1 MTMMKRLILG
11 SAAALVAVTGAA
23 AADLPLKAKAVEY
36 VKVCS
41 LYGAG
46 FYYVPGTDT
55 CVKIGGYLRSDL
67 TINGGTHHNPY
78 WNGAGGMESRTANDF
93 NVRSRMALRVD
104 TRTATEYGVV
114 RTFGQTNW
122 QWSTGDVPAG
132 GAAVVEQLFVQ
143 FAGFTIGKSASAYST
158 PWNGSPGNNTSYLIG
173 GNDTGTGV
181 NNIQYTFNA
190 GNGLTAS
197 IGVDEGAAYGRTVLA
212 NLGVL
217 GSATPSALGIAPNGY
232 GGQAAPDVVGRLRLD
247 QAWGLIQLS
256 AAAHNVHAGYYDSG
270 LETSGH
276 PSDVWGFAVQGA
288 IELRNLPTGPGDSLK
303 LDATYADGATR
314 YVIATSSTSPSFAM
328 FGGGSGGA
336 YQSVG
341 FGFTSDGVFGGGAA
355 GDATTGSSIQK
366 TQAWGLRGAYTHN
379 WNPYWQTNLFG
390 SYAALNYNGT
400 ATAMYC
406 AGYRARVAGTY
417 GCDPNFAVYQVGLR
431 TGWTPVKNLT
441 LSAEVM
447 YAYLDQNF
455 DGAAVMSPGGTKPTA
470 VYSFG
475 DQGTTSVNFRIQRSF

>member
-1 MTMMKRLILG
+1 MTMTKSFILG
-11 SAAALVAVTGAA
+11 SAAMLVAISGAS

-36 VKVCS
+36 VRVCS

-46 FYYVPGTDT
+46 FYYIPGTDT
-55 CVKIGGYLRSDL
+55 CVKLGGYLRSDL
-67 TINGGTHHNPY
+67 TIHGGTHHNPY
-78 WNGAGGMESRTANDF
+78 WNGAGGAGSREANGY
-93 NVRSRMALRVD
+93 NVRSRMAVTID

-114 RTFGQTNW
+114 RTFGQGDW
-122 QWSTGDVPAG
+122 QWSSGDAVGG
-132 GAAVVEQLFVQ
+132 GAFALEHAFVQ
-143 FAGFTIGKSASAYST
+143 FAGFTFGKSASAYST

-173 GNDTGTGV
+173 GNDTTTGV
-181 NNIQYTFNA
+181 NNIQYTFDV

-197 IGVDEGAAYGRTVLA
+197 IGVDEPIAYGRTVLG

-217 GSATPSALGIAPNGY
+217 GSATPTALGIAPNAY
-232 GGQAAPDVVGRLRLD
+232 GGQNAPDFVGRIRLD
-247 QAWGLIQLS
+247 QAWGLIQVS
-256 AAAHNVHAGYYDSG
+256 GAAHNVTASYYG
-270 LETSGH
+270 ATELTGH
-276 PSDVWGFAVQGA
+276 PSDTWGFAVQGA
-288 IELRNLPTGPGDSLK
+288 IELRNLPTGSGDRLR

-328 FGGGSGGA
+328 FGSGDGGA

-355 GDATTGSSIQK
+355 GDFTTGTSIQK
-366 TQAWGLRGAYTHN
+366 TQAWGLRGAFTHN
-379 WNPYWQTNLFG
+379 WNPYWQTSLFG
-390 SYAALNYNGT
+390 SYSSLNYNGT

-406 AGYRARVAGTY
+406 AGYRARVAGAY
-417 GCDPNFAVYQVGLR
+417 GCNPDFSVYQIGLR

-447 YAYLDQNF
+447 YAYLDQSF
-455 DGAAVMSPGGTKPTA
+455 EGAALMSPGGTKPTA

-475 DQGTTSVNFRIQRSF
+475 DQGTTSVNFRIQRNF